1 MKKTETSS
9 SDNILKEIHAKLIAF
24 PNEFRDKVG
33 VECNWSMPTYYRK
46 MRVENSTSALSNAER
61 EKIIALLGESLA
73 ELHGYFM
80 NINNGPRTNLT

>member
-1 MKKTETSS
+1 MKKIMTST
-9 SDNILKEIHAKLIAF
+9 SDNILKEIHSKLIDF

-46 MRVENSTSALSNAER
+46 MRVGLPATALSNAER

-73 ELHGYFM
+73 ELQGYF
-80 NINNGPRTNLT
+80 NKINNGKAN